1 MLAGKHHYAVHRAMT
16 SPSKLPGSITWQSR
30 LDSAHS
36 EAEIV
41 DAARD
46 FLALFDPL
54 ELNTL
59 PKPCR
64 PPRKIV
70 DADDIAAYA
79 FELVRH
85 ECDIDARE
93 TELVHKLARFFAHA
107 ATRLSQV
114 NAFRGIRGEEDASRE
129 SAQ

>member
-1 MLAGKHHYAVHRAMT
+1 MHHREVTPAF
-16 SPSKLPGSITWQSR
+16 TWQRR

-46 FLALFDPL
+46 FLALFDPF
-54 ELNTL
+54 ELNAL
-59 PKPCR
+59 PRACR
-64 PPRKIV
+64 PPGKIV
-70 DADDIAAYA
+70 DADDVAAYA

-85 ECDIDARE
+85 ECDTDARE
-93 TELVHKLARFFAHA
+93 TDLVHKLARFFAHA

-114 NAFRGIRGEEDASRE
+114 NAFRADVGDDAGESRE